1 METRVFPLLLNYLPQ
16 CVRLKKLTIL
26 WEIDDT
32 MFPNLW
38 ATPPNE
44 PFLRTLQ
51 QNGSLQRIEFLANE
65 APSMIS
71 DRLVLR
77 RVRAILERNRLLPQL
92 VQPKSEDVSKNLA
105 LFPTLFNAV
114 KQAPRTA
121 PNTIFL
127 GVCALRMSICDG
139 KRKRPYI

>member
-1 METRVFPLLLNYLPQ
+1 METLVFPLLLNYLPQ

-44 PFLRTLQ
+44 PHLRTLQ

-71 DRLVLR
+71 DSVVLR
-77 RVRAILERNRLLPQL
+77 RVSAILERNRLLPQL
-92 VQPKSEDVSKNLA
+92 VQPKSEDVSKKLA
-105 LFPTLFNAV
+105 FIAV